1 MVKPTKAEI
10 AERLEIARLAFKPG
24 DRVYWSLVHRS
35 ASGMSRW
42 LRFHW
47 VDEDGVIRNATPS
60 VAAARGVALSFR
72 PGDGGRGTVRW
83 GGCGFCAGSEG
94 VADLSDAL
102 GYRGA
107 DALRAE
113 GL

>member
-1 MVKPTKAEI
+1 MNKPTKAEI
-10 AERLEIARLAFKPG
+10 AERLEIARRAFKPG
-24 DRVYWSLVHRS
+24 ARVYWTIEHRS
-35 ASGMSRW
+35 RSGIARW
-42 LRFHW
+42 LRFFW

-72 PGDGGRGTVRW
+72 SGDGGRGSVRF

-102 GYRGA
+102 GYRGE